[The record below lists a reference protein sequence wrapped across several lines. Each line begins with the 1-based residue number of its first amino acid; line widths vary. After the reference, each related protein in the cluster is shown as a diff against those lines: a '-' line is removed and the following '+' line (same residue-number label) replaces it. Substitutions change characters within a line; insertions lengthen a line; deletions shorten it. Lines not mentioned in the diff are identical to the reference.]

1 MLARAAAAVAAAAG
15 RRAGRAGRIAEE
27 AALPRIRPC
36 ILSGSW
42 YPGRAAQLAAAV
54 TAYMDEGGPPSP
66 SRPLLALVPHAGY
79 AYSGPTA
86 GRVYAALRGWDYD
99 RVLILAPSHRAR
111 LDRVSVAPYDAYAT
125 PLGEAAVDVEAARRL
140 AAAPGWGS
148 VEAAHAVEHAEEIQ
162 LPFLQTLWGDR
173 LRIVPILV
181 PPLAG
186 ARRREAAAALAP
198 WCDGRSLLLVSTDLT
213 HYGADYGFV
222 PFTDRV
228 PERLEQLDRGA
239 LDLVLARD
247 PEGLAAY
254 GARTGITM
262 CGLEAAALA
271 LRAPLPPGGGEVI
284 AYARSADR
292 DGDFRRSV
300 SYAGLLLTLPPD
312 SVPRDSAAP
321 A

>member
-1 MLARAAAAVAAAAG
+1 M
-15 RRAGRAGRIAEE
+15 
-27 AALPRIRPC
+27 PRIRPS

-42 YPGRAAQLAAAV
+42 YPAGREALAAAV
-54 TAYMDEGGPPSP
+54 AGYLRAGGASCAA
-66 SRPLLALVPHAGY
+66 RPVLALAPHAGY
-79 AYSGPTA
+79 AYSGPSA

-99 RVLILAPSHRAR
+99 RVFILAPSHRAR

-125 PLGEAAVDVEAARRL
+125 PLGEAAVDVAAARRL

-186 ARRREAAAALAP
+186 DRRREAAAALAP

-213 HYGADYGFV
+213 HYGADYGFI

-271 LRAPLPPGGGEVI
+271 LSAPLPPGGGEVI

-300 SYAGLLLTLPPD
+300 SYAGLVLTMAHD
-312 SVPRDSAAP
+312 SVPRDGAP
-321 A
+321 PAGKGT